1 MDKIVILAS
10 NPEDI
15 KLLRACYGML
25 FPECELQIIPK
36 PIQSMDDAPAVGNLA
51 SSEKGIMSY

>member
-10 NPEDI
+10 NPEDVA
-15 KLLRACYGML
+15 LLRACYEML

-36 PIQSMDDAPAVGNLA
+36 SFESMHDAPAVGDPA
-51 SSEKGIMSY
+51 SSGKCIM